1 MDVGSVLDKLA
12 DPSGFQV
19 RQAAKQQDFCEVPI
33 FIPILGD
40 TNILC

>member
-12 DPSGFQV
+12 EPSGFQV
-19 RQAAKQQDFCEVPI
+19 RQTAQQQDFCGVPI
-33 FIPILGD
+33 FIPVLGD